1 MIKKTKYDIC
11 EKEKVTLY
19 NATYNF
25 TLLWENYLSP
35 PIILFLHK
43 ECIRSSFLSLKN
55 LIEYQGHSSQPSPYT
70 KPAGWKLC
78 LWHWFPSLTLFKLQ
92 IFIFFFFHLNSLL
105 TSRWKNSIYF
115 LYYPLVYTLLSLTAG
130 IWHVPFSYSFCYSE
144 WNIIC
149 LCLWYLP
156 FSLLGFLVRIVCPIL
171 PYSVS
176 PEEFKKS
183 RNLNMT
189 KIWFDI
195 HFTSHFASW
204 EP

>member
-1 MIKKTKYDIC
+1 MYKK
-11 EKEKVTLY
+11 
-19 NATYNF
+19 
-25 TLLWENYLSP
+25 
-35 PIILFLHK
+35 LFLIF
-43 ECIRSSFLSLKN
+43 EELDRISRPFFPAFSLHQTCW
-55 LIEYQGHSSQPSPYT
+55 LEAVP
-70 KPAGWKLC
+70 
-78 LWHWFPSLTLFKLQ
+78 LTLISFTYTLQ
-92 IFIFFFFHLNSLL
+92 APDLHIFFFHLNSLL

-115 LYYPLVYTLLSLTAG
+115 LYYPLVYTVLSLTAG

-195 HFTSHFASW
+195 HFTRENTWLLFRKFYQKLHLKKYS
-204 EP
+204 EY